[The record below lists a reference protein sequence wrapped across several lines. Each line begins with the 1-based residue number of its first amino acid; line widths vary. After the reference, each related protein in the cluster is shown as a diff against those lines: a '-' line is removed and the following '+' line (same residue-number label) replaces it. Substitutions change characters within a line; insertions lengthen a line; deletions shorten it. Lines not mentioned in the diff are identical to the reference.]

1 MPSLFNLPP
10 CLSFYYLGDCNA
22 SRYFR
27 RLKNGYL
34 RTGLAGRVIFLAIW
48 LPSSL
53 FAAPPLLRCEI
64 NESGE
69 SYFEEF
75 FPTSDPYTVAA
86 KDIGGKFR
94 FKVVMMQKEQLI
106 EYIKIYTYY
115 QEQRP
120 AVLLHIAKYMP
131 PFRQD
136 QTSFAGLTGVNFLY
150 SPGLERELQYGCALS
165 EVPP

>member
-1 MPSLFNLPP
+1 M
-10 CLSFYYLGDCNA
+10 A
-22 SRYFR
+22 H
-27 RLKNGYL
+27 LKNGFL
-34 RTGLAGRVIFLAIW
+34 RMGLAKRAIFLAIW
-48 LPSSL
+48 LPSTV

-64 NESGE
+64 SEGGE
-69 SYFEEF
+69 SYIGEF

-86 KDIGGKFR
+86 KDIGGRFR

-115 QEQRP
+115 QEQCP
-120 AVLLHIAKYMP
+120 AVLLHVAKYMP
-131 PFRQD
+131 PFRQHP
-136 QTSFAGLTGVNFLY
+136 TSFAGLTGVNFLY